1 MCGAHLDVQR
11 KILSKE
17 NPLQS
22 EPRLELRV
30 RTLLQQ
36 RNFALVGSG
45 AILILAMLA
54 FVSAPSQSADVV
66 TCKALRIVDE
76 DGKVR
81 IIAAVTPSGQASIAL
96 LDKQG
101 KSRVSCSTFEDGN
114 AAVKLSDANGQL
126 RVALGTRA
134 RGDGVIEWL
143 DQSGKIRL
151 IAGTT
156 VSGEAGVFWLD
167 PAESQR
173 LSALTKK
180 DSSVELS
187 WLAESSSSY
196 TARKPQS
203 APASGTGSSR

>member
-1 MCGAHLDVQR
+1 MLFT
-11 KILSKE
+11 E
-17 NPLQS
+17 NSLRS
-22 EPRLELRV
+22 EMDPELRAS
-30 RTLLQQ
+30 RLLRQ
-36 RNFALVGSG
+36 RNFALLGSG
-45 AILILAMLA
+45 AMLGLAMLA
-54 FVSAPSQSADVV
+54 FVPAPSQSADVV

-76 DGKVR
+76 GGKVR

-126 RVALGTRA
+126 RVTLGTRA

-151 IAGTT
+151 AAGTT
-156 VSGEAGVFWLD
+156 ASGEAGVFWLD

-173 LSALTKK
+173 LSAFTKK

-187 WLAESSSSY
+187 WLAESSASY

-203 APASGTGSSR
+203 VPASGTGSSR